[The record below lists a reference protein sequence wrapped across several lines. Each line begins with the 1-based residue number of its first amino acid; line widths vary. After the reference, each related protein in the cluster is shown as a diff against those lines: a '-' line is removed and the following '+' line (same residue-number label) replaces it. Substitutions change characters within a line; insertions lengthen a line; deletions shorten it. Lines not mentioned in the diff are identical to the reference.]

1 MLLMRSAVVHIALLA
16 VETIS
21 AESFHIRRYKVAF
34 TESLDFTAKFIHNTH
49 HLIPDG
55 DARHSPWYAA
65 VLDMQV
71 TCADAAH
78 GHTDDSIRRLQNH
91 RLWLSTNSNLSLSI
105 YVYAFIIY
113 SKNGSI
119 VANNSDFCTTHDS
132 SSLPIEAR

>member
-21 AESFHIRRYKVAF
+21 AESFHIHRHTVAF
-34 TESLDFTAKFIHNTH
+34 TESLDFTAQFFHDAN
-49 HLIPDG
+49 HLMPDG
-55 DARHSPWYAA
+55 DTRHSPWYAA

-91 RLWLSTNSNLSLSI
+91 RLWLFNQFKPIFI
-105 YVYAFIIY
+105 YICICFHYLLQERV
-113 SKNGSI
+113 NR
-119 VANNSDFCTTHDS
+119 CQQ
-132 SSLPIEAR
+132 L

>member
-21 AESFHIRRYKVAF
+21 AESFHIRRYKGAF

-49 HLIPDG
+49 HLMPDS
-55 DARHSPWYAA
+55 DARYSPWYAA

-78 GHTDDSIRRLQNH
+78 GHRDDSISRLQNH
-91 RLWLSTNSNLSLSI
+91 RLWLFNQFKPTFI
-105 YVYAFIIY
+105 YILFTCTFVIIM
-113 SKNGSI
+113 KFHG
-119 VANNSDFCTTHDS
+119 FMHG
-132 SSLPIEAR
+132 